1 MNVQRYSANLYR
13 GLGEA
18 VDYPMNYH
26 VTGSVRLGHSR
37 ERLQEFKRVVG
48 MGRYQGMDLT
58 ILGPDEIRSKYPF
71 LETHDL
77 TGALY
82 DPYDGDIDPAQL
94 TQALEAALAEA
105 RKAARPGQVDISTGN
120 FSVQPRYGVKGEPLK
135 WQGSVELRAEGRDFD
150 ALTRLVGRIQTL
162 SVSHVG
168 HRLSREAREKAE
180 AEVGAQAIARFR
192 AQAAAHA
199 KAFGFGD
206 VSLRAVEIGTN
217 ASAPMPRF
225 RAAAGAE
232 MAMAAPLP
240 VAAGVSEVS
249 VVVSGS
255 VQMLK

>member
-1 MNVQRYSANLYR
+1 MKPDACGAVGGRSRAHARAAAALCLALLQGAALAQPAPVVANQLSLSASATAEGVNDLLSITFATQREGNDAAAVQ
-13 GLGEA
+13 
-18 VDYPMNYH
+18 
-26 VTGSVRLGHSR
+26 
-37 ERLQEFKRVVG
+37 
-48 MGRYQGMDLT
+48 
-58 ILGPDEIRSKYPF
+58 
-71 LETHDL
+71 
-77 TGALY
+77 
-82 DPYDGDIDPAQL
+82 AQL
-94 TQALEAALAEA
+94 TQELEAALAEA

-232 MAMAAPLP
+232 MALAAPLP